1 MRLKPKRVSVLYIR
15 DLDAD
20 TKLRFRAACLTRG
33 RSMTE
38 VIERFMA
45 AYSDPSLDGRR
56 KKVTEVL
63 R

>member
-1 MRLKPKRVSVLYIR
+1 MRNKPNRVSVLYIR

-20 TKLRFRAACLTRG
+20 TKLRFRAACVRRS

-38 VIERFMA
+38 VIERFME
-45 AYSDPSLDGRR
+45 AYAEASADDRR